1 MAAMA
6 SDYPVTFDVA
16 YPESPNRFLI
26 LIRWLLALPHLIVLS
41 VLGHV
46 VGLTT
51 LIGFLALLFTKSY
64 PDSLWR
70 FSVGVLRW
78 TSNVNA
84 YTLFHDGY
92 PPFSMSEGRYEPVT
106 LAVEKPAEFNRWL
119 PLVKWLLTLP
129 HVLILI
135 ALSALALVAT
145 LALVLAVLFTGRY
158 PRGLFDFLVGVGRW
172 NARVTAYGMLLVDR
186 YPPFS
191 LR

>member
-6 SDYPVTFDVA
+6 SDYPVTFGVA

-41 VLGHV
+41 VLGQL
-46 VGLTT
+46 VGLAT
-51 LIGFLALLFTKSY
+51 LAGFLAILITKNY
-64 PDSLWR
+64 PDALWR

-78 TSNVNA
+78 EQNVNA
-84 YTLFHDGY
+84 YVLFRDGY

-106 LAVEKPAEFNRWL
+106 FTVVKPEFNRWL
-119 PLVKWLLTLP
+119 PLVKWLLVLP
-129 HVLILI
+129 HVVILI
-135 ALSALALVAT
+135 ALSVLAVVAT
-145 LALVLAVLFTGRY
+145 LALALAVLFTGRY

-172 NARVTAYGMLLVDR
+172 NVRVTAYGTLLVDR